1 MGESTDREQKTP
13 FTRENTRP
21 YHRAQRSRSRKAQ
34 TGESKTVEEI
44 SLRRNLPH
52 SSFSLFWLLS
62 VHSVVSVVKFFR
74 LLRGFVL
81 PGLVPGTPYLTA
93 WANSGGRKKCQEPKN
108 DFLASMCPKW
118 VPDTL
123 SALLPLPSRLLAPT
137 TGLRHDQRM
146 SPFPSPHH
154 SKNRPILTWKS
165 PSRSGMVNSSSAPSK
180 RVVPSAR

>member
-1 MGESTDREQKTP
+1 MAGRIPATEACAGRIIWVNPPTADRRPLHYREHKTLSP
-13 FTRENTRP
+13 QRTP
-21 YHRAQRSRSRKAQ
+21 RSRSRKAQ
-34 TGESKTVEEI
+34 TGESKTVGEI

-93 WANSGGRKKCQEPKN
+93 WANSGEGKKCQESKN

-118 VPDTL
+118 VPDPL
-123 SALLPLPSRLLAPT
+123 SPRFHCLQGCLPQLRACAMIKGRPRFHRLIT
-137 TGLRHDQRM
+137 RRIV
-146 SPFPSPHH
+146 
-154 SKNRPILTWKS
+154 RP
-165 PSRSGMVNSSSAPSK
+165 
-180 RVVPSAR
+180 